1 VQNHCSGGAVA
12 FGRNSHRV
20 AASRGS
26 SWTFRLLA
34 FVAGFSRIEQ
44 VNLTSFRRK
53 PANLAK
59 ARNSSW
65 GSEGVSQPA
74 PEGGSLN
81 RLHSK

>member
-1 VQNHCSGGAVA
+1 MQNHCSGGAVA

-53 PANLAK
+53 PANLAE

-65 GSEGVSQPA
+65 GSEGASQPA

>member
-1 VQNHCSGGAVA
+1 MQNHCSGGAVA

-26 SWTFRLLA
+26 SWTFPLLA

-65 GSEGVSQPA
+65 GSEGASQPA